1 MSQLFGRRSTAKT
14 RKDASAV
21 IRVFPHMLREENIDM
36 KSPRDEQNEGDSQSN
51 FWFLAGQAK
60 CQYHG
65 FHFQASETVGIAAA
79 QDFS

>member
-1 MSQLFGRRSTAKT
+1 
-14 RKDASAV
+14 
-21 IRVFPHMLREENIDM
+21 MLREENIDI